1 MSTLRPETLPLD
13 AGATV
18 WSVPQNRVN
27 AALDERPLL
36 VLLHGFGS
44 NEADLAGLMP
54 HLPAEFV
61 IASLRAPLPV
71 DVGAGRGYAWFPITD
86 PGRPDPAYLDAGVR
100 GIRRWLEHTHARV
113 RTPGPVALLGFSQGG
128 AMVTHLLR
136 HNPEDYACGV
146 VLSGFTAGGLVAGD
160 EALSQIRPPVFWG
173 RDDAD
178 PVITAD
184 AVMRTTAFL
193 TSHVDLTERRY
204 PGAGHGVAAAELA
217 DVARFLRDHVGVPGS

>member
-1 MSTLRPETLPLD
+1 MSRLRPETLPLD
-13 AGATV
+13 AAATV
-18 WSVPQNRVN
+18 WSVPSGRVA
-27 AALDERPLL
+27 AALEERPLL

-44 NEADLAGLMP
+44 NEADLAALMP

-61 IASLRAPLPV
+61 MASLRAPLPV
-71 DVGAGRGYAWFPITD
+71 DLGTRRGHAWFPITQ

-113 RTPGPVALLGFSQGG
+113 RTPGPVALVGFSQGG

-136 HNPEDYACGV
+136 HNPEDFACGV
-146 VLSGFTAGGLVAGD
+146 VLSGFTAPGLVAGD

-173 RDDAD
+173 RDEAD
-178 PVITAD
+178 PVITAE
-184 AVMRTTAFL
+184 AVTRTTAFL

-204 PGAGHGVAAAELA
+204 PGVGHGLSADELE
-217 DVARFLRDHVGVPGS
+217 DVSVFLRQHTR